1 MNANRDLAEADK
13 QIQIYYDQSDTN
25 NFYHKV
31 VIGGEHVHIG
41 LFKQVN

>member
-13 QIQIYYDQSDTN
+13 QIQIYSDQSDTN
-25 NFYHKV
+25 NFLIKI
-31 VIGGEHVHIG
+31 IGGEHVHIG

>member
-13 QIQIYYDQSDTN
+13 QIQIYYDQSNTN
-25 NFYHKV
+25 NFYQK